1 MSFNQ
6 FILKEQYRKVQGLG
20 DRLKLIK
27 EQIDKKTILIKLL
40 AIVLIIIGIIFVN
53 L

>member
-6 FILKEQYRKVQGLG
+6 FILKEQYLKVQGLG

-27 EQIDKKTILIKLL
+27 EQIKWLRRDAYYVFWMFAEAAATLPS
-40 AIVLIIIGIIFVN
+40 G
-53 L
+53 